1 MRRSCFRHHKRARI
15 GGIPLIFGSSTVT
28 RIKSESTRIE
38 SDAAR
43 DEADMSDA
51 PPRQAS
57 EHAITRL
64 RLPSEV
70 ARELAPYRRRRG
82 GGASGGGRSGGSS
95 GKKGLLSDAE
105 LAGIEQ
111 TYAEGITAVQ
121 VVDIF
126 TSRGVRFSEASFR
139 KYVQQGLLP
148 RSRRVGRKGKHRG
161 SMGVY
166 PAKTVRRINTIKR
179 LMGEGHTIEEIQEQF
194 LRYADALEVLEEGFS
209 ELFSRLEE
217 EVAGPRFDIQSRRS
231 MTRELREARESA
243 DELLGRLD
251 ELTRRAAQPR
261 GDEYRN
267 TGAAGSAEDLL

>member
-1 MRRSCFRHHKRARI
+1 
-15 GGIPLIFGSSTVT
+15 LISGTSTVT
-28 RIKSESTRIE
+28 RTKSQSTRIE

-43 DEADMSDA
+43 DEAGMSDSA
-51 PPRQAS
+51 RHQAS

-64 RLPSEV
+64 RLPTEV

-82 GGASGGGRSGGSS
+82 GGTSGGGRSGGSS

-148 RSRRVGRKGKHRG
+148 RSRRIGRKGKHRG

-194 LRYADALEVLEEGFS
+194 LRYADALEALEEGFS

-217 EVAGPRFDIQSRRS
+217 EVAGPRFDVQSRRS

-243 DELLGRLD
+243 DEILGRLD

>member
-1 MRRSCFRHHKRARI
+1 
-15 GGIPLIFGSSTVT
+15 LISGSSTVT
-28 RIKSESTRIE
+28 QTKSQSTRIE
-38 SDAAR
+38 SSAAR
-43 DEADMSDA
+43 DEADTSDS
-51 PPRQAS
+51 PRRQAS

-64 RLPSEV
+64 RLPNAV
-70 ARELAPYRRRRG
+70 ARELAPYRRRRD

-95 GKKGLLSDAE
+95 GKKGLLNDAE
-105 LAGIEQ
+105 LADIEQ
-111 TYAEGITAVQ
+111 TYAEGITAAQ

-194 LRYADALEVLEEGFS
+194 LRYADTLEALEEGFS
-209 ELFSRLEE
+209 ELFSRIEE
-217 EVAGPRFDIQSRRS
+217 EVSGPRFDIQSRRS